1 MFTISF
7 LKPED
12 LKGMCSLHSFDDPSW
27 LERGSRGKG
36 IFADNSVRLSE
47 EEEGSSVGKCLAS
60 QLARGKAL
68 TDDQPGRFCVR
79 LPNFKQVIEIIDST
93 TYLIFNKNFDVSYF
107 GFPISTMWQ
116 WIWWW
121 WYFYHMS
128 IPIVNK
134 VEMWSLYDI

>member
-79 LPNFKQVIEIIDST
+79 LPNFHTGNWNYWLYHLSDFQQK
-93 TYLIFNKNFDVSYF
+93 LWRLLFWLSYF
-107 GFPISTMWQ
+107 NNVTMNMMVM
-116 WIWWW
+116 ILLSHE
-121 WYFYHMS
+121 YS
-128 IPIVNK
+128 NCK
-134 VEMWSLYDI
+134 